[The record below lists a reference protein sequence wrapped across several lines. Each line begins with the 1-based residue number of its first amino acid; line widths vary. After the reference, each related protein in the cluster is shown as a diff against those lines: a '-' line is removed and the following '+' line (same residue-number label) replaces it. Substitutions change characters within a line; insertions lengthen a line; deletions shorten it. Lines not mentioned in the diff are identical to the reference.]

1 MIILQSMNKFN
12 LIKIDWISISVL
24 SLLISLGL
32 GNIYSSSQAYLLD
45 SLITINPF
53 TKQLLFVLISI
64 FIFLLVQ
71 LLPIN
76 FFVKYSSILY
86 IFSIL
91 TLVGLFIF
99 GNEIKGALAWYK
111 YGGLSLQPSE
121 FAKPI
126 TALALAKYL
135 SDINSN
141 LKTIKTQFYS
151 FLIVLIPVVL
161 IVLQP
166 DLGTVL
172 IFLSFG
178 LVFYKVGLPSIYM
191 NLFIGFIILFFST
204 ILLGPNYVFIVTLL
218 ITFLLVFFNKKNK
231 NVIKKILLYTTLFSA
246 FIFSVDFIF
255 NNIFEQRHRD
265 RFNVVMGI
273 EKDLKGSAYNYNQSR
288 IAFSSGG
295 VFGEG
300 FLKGTQT
307 RGKFVPEQHT
317 DYIFSTVGEEWGFL
331 GSSFIIFLYS
341 FLMLRISQRA
351 DLQRNIFSK
360 IYSYSTVT
368 LIFSHFFINIGMV
381 IGLVPTI
388 GIPLPFLSYGGS
400 SLVAFSLLFSIYIK
414 LDSERTSK
422 W

>member
-1 MIILQSMNKFN
+1 MIILQSMNKVN

-24 SLLISLGL
+24 ILLISLGL

-99 GNEIKGALAWYK
+99 GNEIKGALAWYQF
-111 YGGLSLQPSE
+111 GGLSLQPSE

-191 NLFIGFIILFFST
+191 NLFVGFIILFIST
-204 ILLGPNYVFIVTLL
+204 ILLGRNYVFIITLL

-231 NVIKKILLYTTLFSA
+231 NVIKKILLYTTLFSV
-246 FIFSVDFIF
+246 FTFSVDFIF

-307 RGKFVPEQHT
+307 RGKFVPEHHT

-400 SLVAFSLLFSIYIK
+400 SLVAFCLLFSIYIK